1 MSTEHTAASVPALE
15 GDLDARRSG
24 RRQVA
29 IVAVVAV
36 AAALAAF
43 LIGRLGGS
51 NEKTV
56 HVKQGAKSHSL
67 VVVPKT
73 SPRVASLATASIA
86 PLVSPPAQAASS
98 GGSTSSSSGSSSSSS
113 SSSSTSSSSSGGSS
127 SGGSSS
133 GGGVIVGG
141 G

>member
-1 MSTEHTAASVPALE
+1 MSTEHTAASVPAVE
-15 GDLDARRSG
+15 DDLDARGNG
-24 RRQVA
+24 RRQIA
-29 IVAVVAV
+29 IVAAVAV
-36 AAALAAF
+36 AVALAAF
-43 LIGRLGGS
+43 LVGRLGGS

-73 SPRVASLATASIA
+73 SPRVTPLATASIA

-98 GGSTSSSSGSSSSSS
+98 GGSTSSSSGGNSSSSSS
-113 SSSSTSSSSSGGSS
+113 SSGGTSSSS
-127 SGGSSS
+127 GSSS

>member
-1 MSTEHTAASVPALE
+1 MSTEPTAAASVPALE
-15 GDLDARRSG
+15 EDVRGRGSG
-24 RRQVA
+24 RQIA
-29 IVAVVAV
+29 IVAAIAV

-73 SPRVASLATASIA
+73 SPHVSSLATASIA
-86 PLVSPPAQAASS
+86 PLVAPPQTVSS
-98 GGSTSSSSGSSSSSS
+98 GGSSSSSS
-113 SSSSTSSSSSGGSS
+113 GGSSSSSGGSSSGGSS